1 MKKIILALTFF
12 FSLSG
17 FSQQIIKNV
26 DASTFKKLIDQKKY
40 ILIDLRTNDEINS
53 KGMIEGAI
61 QLDFLDKKAE
71 DNIKKLD
78 KKKSYLIY
86 CASGGRSGDCAEFM
100 KKEGFKEVINLEKG
114 FIGWKNKGF
123 EIEMK

>member
-40 ILIDLRTNDEINS
+40 ILIDLRTNDEIKS
-53 KGMIEGAI
+53 KGMIEGAV

-71 DNIKKLD
+71 DNIKKLE

-114 FIGWKNKGF
+114 FISWKNKGF